1 MTLKYGKEMKLT
13 PKICDNQD
21 NLENWQKLKDTII

>member
-1 MTLKYGKEMKLT
+1 MGLKMTLKYGKEMKLT

-21 NLENWQKLKDTII
+21 NLENW